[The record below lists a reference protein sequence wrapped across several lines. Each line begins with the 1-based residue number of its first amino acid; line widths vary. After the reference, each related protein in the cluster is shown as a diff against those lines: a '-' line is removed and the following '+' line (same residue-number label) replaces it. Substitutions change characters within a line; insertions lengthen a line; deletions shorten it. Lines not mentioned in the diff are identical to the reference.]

1 MLPNKV
7 WGRMTLNR
15 KFKVMVAVKR
25 SAGVATE
32 VNMRNSLH
40 VDDEACKQRV
50 HHPGLEIWDRRH
62 WNSKTGV
69 SLA

>member
-7 WGRMTLNR
+7 WMTLNR
-15 KFKVMVAVKR
+15 KSKVVVTVKR
-25 SAGVATE
+25 SAGVAPE

-40 VDDEACKQRV
+40 VDDEACKRRV

-62 WNSKTGV
+62 CNSKTGI